1 MSVLHVYVYLAE
13 VYLQLYNTRQ
23 FIMNAL

>member
-1 MSVLHVYVYLAE
+1 VLHVYVYLAE